1 MLNFIGVFKTATKTF
16 TNTFFPMFTLFH
28 LYPIPFRLIFFC
40 LLLNSNFSL
49 FAQKADWE
57 GDIFLPTYLDY
68 QQVIERQ
75 IVNNPNQ
82 DFTKLYNEI
91 AMFLKWQIIDDID
104 YSGYDAIFRKQ
115 VYDLIR
121 DKKLNCFK
129 DDSLTQP
136 FYPIKENYPHCEHG
150 ICRSGNNEFV
160 DFIDERSLEEQE
172 TELRANLL
180 VPETVRCYELVSQFL
195 LKEHLSYYK
204 KEHKLIVELQAF
216 APMESRNS
224 SLNGYKQVMKP
235 LFWVKMEPLF
245 EELKTTNPIIDFA
258 WKQSHLNILELNLR
272 SKQTLLDLSRLLYQE
287 VKDKKVDALSMD
299 NVPFTQERWDEIFLH
314 RADTIST
321 VAPTTYKEGIT
332 IIEDRAVQP
341 DSLHH
346 LKLTQNL
353 YWDKET
359 GRMSVGE
366 LHLGLLNTI
375 YDEEQK
381 IKYRFSVFYIKG
393 NIDGNRA
400 QIGFI
405 KEYFNRYWQ
414 FPF

>member
-82 DFTKLYNEI
+82 DFTKLYSHPTI
-91 AMFLKWQIIDDID
+91 LLKWQVIDDIN
-104 YSGYDAIFRKQ
+104 YTEHHSIFRKQ

-150 ICRSGNNEFV
+150 MCWTGRIKEYTE
-160 DFIDERSLEEQE
+160 IDE
-172 TELRANLL
+172 TEFQANLL
-180 VPETVRCYELVSQFL
+180 APEMVSCYEMVSQFL

-235 LFWVKMEPLF
+235 LFWIKIEPLF

-258 WKQSHLNILELNLR
+258 WKQSHLNISELNLR
-272 SKQTLLDLSRLLYQE
+272 SKQTLLDLSRILYQE

-314 RADTIST
+314 RADTISI
-321 VAPTTYKEGIT
+321 VDPTTYKEGIT
-332 IIEDRAVQP
+332 IIKNRAVQP

-359 GRMSVGE
+359 GRMSIGE

-381 IKYRFSVFYIKG
+381 IKYRDSVFYIKG
-393 NIDGNRA
+393 NVDGNRG

-405 KEYFNRYWQ
+405 KDYFNRYWQ